1 MRLRH
6 AFIALSLC
14 LLIAGC
20 SRVGLVYNNLRLVA
34 GLELSDFVDLQREQR
49 GVFDSSF
56 NNFWNWH
63 RSTQL
68 PSYAEALRAAA
79 TFTETLP
86 DENRIRE
93 TRQQMA
99 VLARPSVGRILE
111 DGLPLFVS
119 MSDAQVQ
126 SLLEELDERSA
137 KGRRKRQKLS
147 DEEWAED
154 TRERALDGL
163 KDWTGAA
170 TPAQRERLQ
179 QWAAEILPL
188 RPPEADGSRRREFA
202 TLLAQ
207 RTEPAFATELQTF
220 FLASSQEE
228 EAGSRGDHFL
238 RSVDRLATDLMA
250 STTEAQRAHL
260 RKRLLDMAAELDK
273 LSLQPPA

>member
-1 MRLRH
+1 MG
-6 AFIALSLC
+6 
-14 LLIAGC
+14 LL
-20 SRVGLVYNNLRLVA
+20 YNNLRLVA

-68 PSYAEALRAAA
+68 PAYAQALRAAA
-79 TFTETLP
+79 TLTETLP
-86 DENRIRE
+86 DEHRIRE

-99 VLARPSVGRILE
+99 TLARPSVGRILE

-126 SLLEELDERSA
+126 TLLEELDERST

-163 KDWTGAA
+163 KDWTGSA

-179 QWAAEILPL
+179 QWATEILPL
-188 RPPEADGSRRREFA
+188 RPPESDGSRRREFEA
-202 TLLAQ
+202 LLAR
-207 RTEPAFATELQTF
+207 RTEPDFATELRTF
-220 FLASSQEE
+220 FLAPPEDEQ
-228 EAGSRGDHFL
+228 GSRGDLFL
-238 RSVDRLATDLMA
+238 HSVDRLATDLMA

-260 RKRLLDMAAELDK
+260 HKRLLDMAAELDK
-273 LSLQPPA
+273 LSRQVPA